1 MSRIPRATLLSLLTL
16 ALATVPLGACL
27 RDPTPLD
34 LDDSSVSVHA
44 LLETGTD
51 SAVVLLGR
59 SAPGSPQSSPFRGVS
74 GAEVRLI
81 SVGDTTWLTET
92 RGSACAVQGGFWGI
106 EDEPGAGCYRATL
119 DSPVRAGED
128 YELEIRL
135 ADGTRILGRTVTPAP
150 VAISAPAPDLRVV
163 VTCNDA
169 NSCYGEQLAEPPYFR
184 PVAEVPVGWE
194 APESVAGTAIV
205 LRPVVVYLDGVEYPG
220 DACTLGFSSRF
231 AFAGDRSYAED
242 GTWPVP
248 NISCRSEAEGGGL
261 APARFDSIRAELSVI
276 GWNEHYVRYFE
287 SGTGQGVRPEAA
299 SQGIEGAYGVF
310 GAFSR
315 ATRLVM
321 LVRDADPPPD
331 PFSPG

>member
-1 MSRIPRATLLSLLTL
+1 MRRIPVLAVLTL
-16 ALATVPLGACL
+16 AVATISSSACL

-51 SAVVLLGR
+51 SALVLLGR
-59 SAPGSPQSSPFRGVS
+59 SAAGSPQSSPFRGVS

-92 RGSACAVQGGFWGI
+92 RGSACVVQGGFWGM
-106 EDEPGAGCYRATL
+106 EGEPGVGCYRATL
-119 DSPVRAGED
+119 DSPVRPGED
-128 YELEIRL
+128 YELEISL
-135 ADGTRILGRTVTPAP
+135 ADGARIVGRTVPPAP
-150 VAISAPAPDLRVV
+150 VAISAPAPDLHIV

-169 NSCYGEQLAEPPYFR
+169 HTCYGEQLAEPPYFR
-184 PVAEVPVGWE
+184 PVAAVPVGWE
-194 APESVAGTAIV
+194 APVSVAGTEIV

-220 DACTLGFSSRF
+220 DACTLGYSSRF

-242 GTWPVP
+242 GTWPIP
-248 NISCRSEAEGGGL
+248 NISCPTGEAGAL

-276 GWNEHYVRYFE
+276 GWNQHYVRYFE
-287 SGTGQGVRPEAA
+287 SGQGQGVRPEAA

-315 ATRLVM
+315 ATRRVM
-321 LVRDADPPPD
+321 LVRDADPPPE
-331 PFSPG
+331 PWSPG